1 MAHPAKFWDRIAK
14 KYAASPI
21 ADEAAYQRKLALT
34 SAHLKPDM
42 DVLEFGCGTGG
53 TARIHAPKVRSYR
66 ATDISS
72 AMIDIARSNGPLP
85 DNLTFEVAAFDRMPI
100 EESSLDMVLGLS
112 ILHLVPNTDATIAK
126 AFKVLK
132 PGGYFVTSTAC
143 MGRMWV
149 LTPLVPVGRAFGL
162 LPELRFFTEDGLREK
177 MIGAGFGIE
186 EDWQAKKGAALFLI
200 AQKPG

>member
-1 MAHPAKFWDRIAK
+1 MAEPAKFWDRIAK

-21 ADEAAYQRKLALT
+21 ADEATYRRKLALT
-34 SAHLKPDM
+34 SERLNPDM

-72 AMIDIARSNGPLP
+72 AMIEIARSKGPLP
-85 DNLTFEVAAFDRMPI
+85 DNLTFEVAAFDTMPVD
-100 EESSLDMVLGLS
+100 ESSLGMVLGLS
-112 ILHLVPNTDATIAK
+112 ILHLVANPDATIAK
-126 AFKVLK
+126 AFGVLK

-149 LTPLVPVGRAFGL
+149 IKPLVPMGRALGL
-162 LPELRFFTEDGLREK
+162 LPELRFFTEDELRE
-177 MIGAGFGIE
+177 MMRRAGFVIE

-200 AQKPG
+200 ARKPA